1 MDLKG
6 GGIDVCDVETI
17 YPVNTVTAK
26 TAHLITIY
34 LFQTLVQGRAGSCRF
49 CSWKR
54 WGNRTAAVGMA
65 GGGELWQ
72 GICMCTFCPPL
83 TWDLP
88 K

>member
-6 GGIDVCDVETI
+6 GGIDGCEVETI

-49 CSWKR
+49 CYWKR
-54 WGNRTAAVGMA
+54 WGTELPQGSAAVGMA
-65 GGGELWQ
+65 VGGELQQ
-72 GICMCTFCPPL
+72 GICTCTFCPR
-83 TWDLP
+83 
-88 K
+88 